1 MFDEIFESIQSE
13 LLTEEVKIQIAAL
26 FEANLNEAIA
36 AKTQELEEKNAED
49 ISLFKSQLTDK
60 IEDYLDYVTRNVIK
74 ENSESLYEEIV
85 VEKAKIIV
93 ESFEKMVKEFNIALS
108 DESVNEN
115 FELESTKKQLNSVVN
130 ESLKKDKEIVELKKR
145 IAINEALSSIEVET
159 DKEKFLKLAENVEY
173 SDSKTFNKKLNVIK
187 ESVVVKDN
195 SLPEMSE
202 MLNEEVVT
210 PEENQEDQMSSYL
223 KYFK

>member
-1 MFDEIFESIQSE
+1 
-13 LLTEEVKIQIAAL
+13 
-26 FEANLNEAIA
+26 
-36 AKTQELEEKNAED
+36 
-49 ISLFKSQLTDK
+49 
-60 IEDYLDYVTRNVIK
+60 
-74 ENSESLYEEIV
+74 
-85 VEKAKIIV
+85 
-93 ESFEKMVKEFNIALS
+93 MVKEFNIALS

-130 ESLKKDKEIVELKKR
+130 ESMKKDKEIVELKKQL
-145 IAINEALSSIEVET
+145 AINEALSTIEVET
-159 DKEKFLKLAENVEY
+159 DKEKFLKLAENIEY

-202 MLNEEVVT
+202 MLNEEVVI
-210 PEENQEDQMSSYL
+210 EEKHEDEMSSYL